1 LVAPGLGYCEYSSP
15 ALNATLLKCTQ
26 SKRSRADLAISLSK
40 RRHGGK
46 AGMSSSNCDIIVPA
60 PQRHNDYMI
69 NSLTIKNFRCFKE
82 LRLGG
87 LKRFNILVGESG
99 SGKTALLE
107 AIFLLGGG
115 SPEIYLRLRQW
126 RGYGQQIKL
135 TGSKTSYE
143 SLFSDIFFS
152 FDKTTEARIRLEDSV
167 TGPRSL
173 TISYKG
179 QQSYQVSV
187 KRNIDNVFVV
197 DPIVFH
203 WTVGKKNF
211 ESTVQIKEGSIT
223 VAGFADVYAAWLISP
238 ATGPENHAQHFSDLS
253 KKGKAQPI
261 IDELKKQFPFIKD
274 LTLESLVGELMIYA
288 SVEQFEEKLPVGLL
302 SAGMNKYLAILIAI
316 ASNPGG
322 VVLID
327 EFENG
332 FYFKNLTPFLRSIY
346 TFCEQLNVQIIAST
360 HSYEMLQA
368 MIPVLAEDETRED
381 RITLLR
387 AERIGREATVKRIEG
402 SSYRAAVE
410 EHFEVR

>member
-1 LVAPGLGYCEYSSP
+1 MPSS
-15 ALNATLLKCTQ
+15 
-26 SKRSRADLAISLSK
+26 D
-40 RRHGGK
+40 
-46 AGMSSSNCDIIVPA
+46 CDIIVPA
-60 PQRHNDYMI
+60 SQRHNDYMI

-82 LRLGG
+82 LKIGG

-99 SGKTALLE
+99 SGKTAFLE

-115 SPEIYLRLRQW
+115 SPEVYLRLRQW
-126 RGYGQQIKL
+126 RGYGQAIKL
-135 TGSKTSYE
+135 TGTKSSYE
-143 SLFSDIFFS
+143 SLFADIFFS
-152 FDKTTEARIRLEDSV
+152 FDQTSEARIRLDDSV

-173 TISYKG
+173 VISYKG
-179 QQSYQVSV
+179 QQTYQASA
-187 KRNIDNVFVV
+187 KRVIENVFLV

-203 WTVGKKNF
+203 WTVGKKNY
-211 ESTVQIKEGSIT
+211 ESQVQIKEGAISI
-223 VAGFADVYAAWLISP
+223 AGFADVYAAWLISP
-238 ATGPENHAQHFSDLS
+238 ATGPESHSQHFSDLS

-261 IDELKKQFPFIKD
+261 INELKKQFPFIKD
-274 LTLESLVGELMIYA
+274 VTLESLVGELMIYA
-288 SVEQFEEKLPVGLL
+288 SVEQLNEKIPIGLL

-346 TFCEQLNVQIIAST
+346 TFCEEQNVQIVAST

-368 MIPVLAEDETRED
+368 MIPVLAEDQTRED
-381 RITLLR
+381 KITLLR
-387 AERIGREATVKRIEG
+387 AERVGKEASIKRIEG
-402 SSYRAAVE
+402 SSYRAAIE

>member
-1 LVAPGLGYCEYSSP
+1 
-15 ALNATLLKCTQ
+15 
-26 SKRSRADLAISLSK
+26 
-40 RRHGGK
+40 
-46 AGMSSSNCDIIVPA
+46 
-60 PQRHNDYMI
+60 MI

-87 LKRFNILVGESG
+87 LKRFNILVWESG

-115 SPEIYLRLRQW
+115 SPEIWLRLRQW
-126 RGYGQQIKL
+126 RGYGQLIKL

-143 SLFSDIFFS
+143 SLFSDLFFS

-167 TGPRSL
+167 SGPRSL
-173 TISYKG
+173 AISYKG
-179 QQSYQVSV
+179 KQTYQASV
-187 KRNIDNVFVV
+187 VRSVENVFLV

-211 ESTVQIKEGSIT
+211 ESTVQVKEGGALTI
-223 VAGFADVYAAWLISP
+223 AGFTDVYAAWLISP

-316 ASNPGG
+316 ASNAGG
-322 VVLID
+322 IVLID

-381 RITLLR
+381 RVTLLR
-387 AERIGREATVKRIEG
+387 AERTGREATIKRIEG